1 MPKIMPKIILRCPAC
16 KKRGDIK
23 TRVRTRDRR
32 CPYCGYVG
40 PLAKFEVEP
49 EAQNTEKNKS

>member
-1 MPKIMPKIILRCPAC
+1 MLKIILQCPKC

-23 TRVRTRDRR
+23 TRVRTQDRR

-40 PLAKFEVEP
+40 PLVEFEV
-49 EAQNTEKNKS
+49 QNTKENKP

>member
-1 MPKIMPKIILRCPAC
+1 MPKIKPKIILRCPIC

-32 CPYCGYVG
+32 CPYCGYIG
-40 PLAKFEVEP
+40 PLVEFEVEL
-49 EAQNTEKNKS
+49 EVKSLEKNKS